1 MPVQIRLW
9 WIFVLQ
15 VVLLAAT
22 LGGIIASFSL
32 TGTAAVNRAVD
43 ESVRNNLGHLES
55 SVLGYMSPIPRVAD
69 RINSYRKA
77 YSASCAIMGFP
88 NTTEAQRSAFFTEL
102 GLGARMFEYIAYAYF
117 VQRMANGLTADCS
130 AIVSDGELSTQ
141 YMSLEQMAYWDACP
155 EFPCMFDGSQSTGN
169 ETVDL
174 EEEAYV
180 LAIQSVTSDYA
191 DGKWLRPTSYTEPA
205 LNTTILSSTYMI
217 PFEFDA
223 DNHTVSAVVVD
234 VSLSWFRDAL
244 VKQRNTPT
252 TVISVIE
259 ISSGMILST
268 TADIPDYDYEADDIW
283 SVDRLPDETVKSNI
297 NFAAQE
303 LGVVFGDVD
312 SLSPDMSTLVFE
324 SDDTVL
330 SARVIR
336 DGTLIWFAVVSTP
349 MTYYYGTSRKVM
361 TIVTVVACI
370 VSFAI
375 CVISIA
381 VWVGVVLPLKRMT
394 EYMEQVAHLEFVSVS
409 SSNGKTQPVLG
420 ELEGM
425 HGAFKDMSRAIQSFT
440 QYVPIEVVRSL
451 MQSGERVDVRMVPA
465 RCTILFADIAGF
477 TTMCERINTVTLAEV
492 TRLYFDR
499 MSIVVVA
506 YGGTID
512 KFIGDCIMAIWG
524 APIETKDAN
533 LLASCCSVRLIQETK
548 MDPLKREFAALGF
561 PLKVRIG
568 VHCGDVLAGNIGC
581 SLRLSYTVLGD
592 AVNTAARLESLN
604 KQFGTQLMIS
614 EDVAACLSDYFI
626 LRRLSRVA
634 VVGKLEALRVY
645 EIVGIN
651 AHRLAHLDEGSL
663 SEHNS
668 HIDVPS
674 QGLVP
679 CEQVFADIAN
689 PIFCPTQEQIEFA
702 ALYTDAVA
710 FWERNRLDECKG
722 AISDIRNSFEKD
734 FLATYEVGIQ
744 QLWDQC
750 ELAADTGSQFSRNS
764 SIGNARVFVAVG
776 K

>member
-1 MPVQIRLW
+1 MAVQIRLW

-22 LGGIIASFSL
+22 LGGIIAAFSV

-43 ESVRNNLGHLES
+43 ESVRNNLGNLES
-55 SVLGYMSPIPRVAD
+55 SVWGYMSPIPRVAD

-77 YSASCAIMGFP
+77 YGASCAIMGWP

-102 GLGARMFEYIAYAYF
+102 GLCARMFEYIAYAYF
-117 VQRMANGLTADCS
+117 VQQMANGLTSDCS
-130 AIVSDGELSTQ
+130 AISDGGAISTQ
-141 YMSLEQMAYWDACP
+141 YLTLEQMAYWDDCP
-155 EFPCMFDGSQSTGN
+155 EFPCNLDGTYATGN
-169 ETVDL
+169 ETLDL
-174 EEEAYV
+174 EDEAYV
-180 LAIQSVTSDYA
+180 LAIKSVTSDFA
-191 DGKWLRPTSYTEPA
+191 TGKWLRPTSYYEPA
-205 LNTTILSSTYMI
+205 LNATILSSTYMI
-217 PFEFDA
+217 PFQFDD

-244 VKQRNTPT
+244 MEQRNTPT
-252 TVISVIE
+252 TVISVVDIG
-259 ISSGMILST
+259 SGMILST
-268 TADIPDYDYEADDIW
+268 TADVPDFDFEADDIW
-283 SVDRLPDETVKSNI
+283 SVDRLPSVTDRDKIKT
-297 NFAAQE
+297 AASRM
-303 LGVVFGDVD
+303 GITFGDITTAGD
-312 SLSPDMSTLVFE
+312 DATTLVYE
-324 SDDTVL
+324 SDDDVI
-330 SARVIR
+330 SARIIR

-349 MTYYYGTSRKVM
+349 QSYYYGTSRKVM

-375 CVISIA
+375 CAISVA
-381 VWVGVVLPLKRMT
+381 VWIGVVLPLKKMT
-394 EYMEQVAHLEFVSVS
+394 EYMEQVANLEFLSVT
-409 SSNGKTQPVLG
+409 SNGKGSQPVLG

-425 HGAFKDMSRAIQSFT
+425 HGAFKDMTRAIQSFT

-451 MQSGERVDVRMVPA
+451 MESGERVDVRMVPA
-465 RCTILFADIAGF
+465 RCTIFFCDIAGF

-533 LLASCCSVRLIQETK
+533 LLAACCSLRLLQETK
-548 MDPLKREFAALGF
+548 MDPLKKEFSALGF

-614 EDVAACLSDYFI
+614 EDVAASLSDYFVM
-626 LRRLSRVA
+626 RRLSRVA

-645 EIVGIN
+645 EIIGIN

-663 SEHNS
+663 CEQNS

-689 PIFCPTQEQIEFA
+689 PIFCPTQEQIDFA

-722 AISDIRNSFEKD
+722 AINDIRNTFEKE
-734 FLATYEVGIQ
+734 FLASYDVSIQ
-744 QLWDQC
+744 QLHDQC